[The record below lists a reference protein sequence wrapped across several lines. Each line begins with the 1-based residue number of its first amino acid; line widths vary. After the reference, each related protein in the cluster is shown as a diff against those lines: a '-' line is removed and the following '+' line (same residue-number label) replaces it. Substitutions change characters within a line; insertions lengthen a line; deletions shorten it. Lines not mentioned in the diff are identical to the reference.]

1 MKRPTLPA
9 PALLLAGLSL
19 TGCTE
24 LDPNDVFSGI
34 YFVKLEAEPAEVAA
48 LAQTIAADNGVEP
61 LHIYDSASEGFTVR
75 LPHELAPEV
84 ENLAVVEYVSQDEK
98 GDLISPDEGEPIT
111 LGPDEIPVGIA
122 RVGGP
127 YDTVLDYSAVHV
139 AVIDTGV
146 DSSHPDLNVVSGDDA
161 DMVCN
166 SGGDCANGGDPQGH
180 GTHVA
185 GTIGA
190 AADGSG
196 VVGIAPG
203 VPIHA
208 VRVLGSD
215 GSGYVSDILAGCE
228 YVLDHPEIRV
238 VNMSLGGP
246 AGSSLDAELD
256 EAIRRMED
264 AGVVVAIA
272 AGNESQNTRNVVPA
286 GLDRGIV
293 VSAYDA
299 SAGDNGWAWFSNFGD
314 AVDIA
319 APGVGIVST
328 WPGGDYAALD
338 GTSMA
343 TPHVAGAAA
352 VYLALNPGKGPNQV
366 RNAMVDSAENGLT
379 GQGGDHPEGMLDLTA
394 LTQ

>member
-1 MKRPTLPA
+1 MTRPTLSA
-9 PALLLAGLSL
+9 PALLICGLAL

-24 LDPNDVFSGI
+24 IDPNDVFTGI
-34 YFVKLEAEPAEVAA
+34 YFVKLEAEPAEVAG
-48 LAQTIAADNGVEP
+48 LVRDIAVNKGIEP
-61 LHIYDSASEGFTVR
+61 LHVYDSASEGFTVR
-75 LPHELAPEV
+75 LPHDLAPEI
-84 ENLAVVEYVSQDEK
+84 ENLASVAYVSQDEK
-98 GDLISPDEGEPIT
+98 GDLIQPDDSEPIT

-127 YDTVLDYSAVHV
+127 YEITLDFSAVHV

-146 DSSHPDLNVVSGDDA
+146 DSNHPDLNVVSGDDA
-161 DMVCN
+161 DMVC
-166 SGGDCANGGDPQGH
+166 SSSGDCADGGDPQGH

-190 AADGSG
+190 IGDGSG
-196 VVGIAPG
+196 VVGVAPG
-203 VPIHA
+203 VPLHA

-215 GSGYVSDILAGCE
+215 GSGYVSDILAGIE

-238 VNMSLGGP
+238 ANMSLGGP
-246 AGSSLDAELD
+246 SGSSLDAELD
-256 EAIRRMED
+256 EALSRLED

-272 AGNESQNTRNVVPA
+272 AGNEGQDTRNVVPA

-299 SAGDNGWAWFSNFGD
+299 SSGDNGWAYFSNFGD

-328 WPGGDYAALD
+328 WPGGDFATLD

-352 VYLALNPGKGPNQV
+352 VYLALNPNKGPNAV
-366 RNAMVDSAENGLT
+366 RSAMVSSAEGGLA
-379 GQGGDHPEGMLDLTA
+379 GQGGDHPEGMLDLEA

>member
-1 MKRPTLPA
+1 MTRPAFPA
-9 PALLLAGLSL
+9 PALLLTGIAL

-24 LDPNDVFSGI
+24 LDPNDVLSGI
-34 YFVKLEAEPAEVAA
+34 YFVKLEAEPAEVAR
-48 LAQTIAADNGVEP
+48 LAQEIAADNGVEP
-61 LHIYDSASEGFTVR
+61 LHVYDAASEGFTLR
-75 LPHELAPEV
+75 LPHDIAPRVEELS
-84 ENLAVVEYVSQDEK
+84 VVDYVSQDERTERIEPE
-98 GDLISPDEGEPIT
+98 DGEPIT
-111 LGPDEIPVGIA
+111 LGPDEVPAGVA
-122 RVGGP
+122 RIGGP
-127 YDTVLDYSAVHV
+127 YGSVLDFSAVHV

-146 DSSHPDLNVVSGDDA
+146 DASHPDLNVVSGDDG
-161 DMVCN
+161 DMVCKG
-166 SGGDCANGGDPQGH
+166 GGDCANGGDPQGH

-196 VVGIAPG
+196 VVGVAPG
-203 VPIHA
+203 VPIHD
-208 VRVLGSD
+208 VRVLGAD
-215 GSGYVSDILAGCE
+215 GSGYVSDILAGIE

-246 AGSSLDAELD
+246 AGSSLDDDLD
-256 EAIRRMED
+256 EALRRLED
-264 AGVVVAIA
+264 SGVVVAIA
-272 AGNESQNTRNVVPA
+272 AGNESQDTSNVVPA

-299 SAGDNGWAWFSNFGD
+299 DGADNGWAWFSNHGA

-328 WPGGDYAALD
+328 WPDGEFATLD

-352 VYLALNPGKGPNQV
+352 VYLALNPGKGPSQV
-366 RNAMVDSAENGLT
+366 RNAVLDSAENGLT

-394 LTQ
+394 LTR

>member
-1 MKRPTLPA
+1 MKRPILPLPA
-9 PALLLAGLSL
+9 MLLTGLAL

-24 LDPNDVFSGI
+24 IDPNDILTGI
-34 YFVKLEAEPAEVAA
+34 YFVKLEAEPAEVAG
-48 LAQTIAADNGVEP
+48 LVQDIVSDKGIEP

-75 LPHELAPEV
+75 LPHDLAPEI
-84 ENLAVVEYVSQDEK
+84 EGLAAVEYVSQDEK
-98 GDLISPDEGEPIT
+98 GELIQPDEGEPIT

-127 YDTVLDYSAVHV
+127 YETVLDFSAVHV

-146 DSSHPDLNVVSGDDA
+146 DSNHPDLNVVSGADA
-161 DMVCN
+161 DMVCA
-166 SGGDCANGGDPQGH
+166 SSGDCANGGDPQGH

-190 AADGSG
+190 IADGDG
-196 VVGIAPG
+196 VVGVAPG

-215 GSGYVSDILAGCE
+215 GSGYVSDILAGIE

-238 VNMSLGGP
+238 ANMSLGGP

-256 EAIRRMED
+256 EALRRLED

-272 AGNESQNTRNVVPA
+272 AGNEGQNTRNVVPA

-299 SAGDNGWAWFSNFGD
+299 SSGDNGWAYFSNFGD

-328 WPGGDYAALD
+328 WPGGDFAALD

-352 VYLALNPGKGPNQV
+352 VYLALNPGKGPNAV
-366 RNAMVDSAENGLT
+366 RSAVIGSAEGGLT
-379 GQGGDHPEGMLDLTA
+379 GQGGDHPEGMLDLVA